1 MAAVISGSFLIR
13 LHHRD
18 SYFSIRPDS
27 SAYLARVC
35 LADVVFQSRFAKKTL
50 CCGGFLKLI
59 MSQRSH
65 SHHGVVPT
73 KRPSMFSK
81 IFRWQTEKP
90 GPQPVSV
97 AIVGTLTNWQ
107 KVPLKFDRTH
117 GIWQLTL
124 NDIPG
129 NTTHN
134 YMLLVNGKPA
144 NDKYADGLSVPHTE
158 EEKLYALTT
167 ARGPR
172 VFVLF
177 SQTK

>member
-1 MAAVISGSFLIR
+1 MSHRTHHPAVAPIAKRAA
-13 LHHRD
+13 
-18 SYFSIRPDS
+18 
-27 SAYLARVC
+27 
-35 LADVVFQSRFAKKTL
+35 
-50 CCGGFLKLI
+50 
-59 MSQRSH
+59 
-65 SHHGVVPT
+65 
-73 KRPSMFSK
+73 MFTK
-81 IFRWQTEKP
+81 IFRWQTEQP

-97 AIVGTLTNWQ
+97 AVVGSFNNWQ
-107 KVPLKFDRTH
+107 KTPLKFDRTQ

-144 NDKYADGLSVPHTE
+144 KDKNADGLAVPHTE
-158 EEKLYALTT
+158 EEKQHALVTL
-167 ARGPR
+167 RGPR